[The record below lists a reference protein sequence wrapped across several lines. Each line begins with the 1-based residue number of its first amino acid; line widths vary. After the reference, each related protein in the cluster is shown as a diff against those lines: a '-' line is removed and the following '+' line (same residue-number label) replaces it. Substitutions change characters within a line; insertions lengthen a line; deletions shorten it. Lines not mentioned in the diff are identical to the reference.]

1 MSFLTK
7 QQGKVSAVCAA
18 LVFKPAV
25 CYKFYMR
32 LFYTFCLFLILLSFT
47 ACATK
52 AELTDTMTPAEMVQ
66 RAQEASDRN
75 RYNLSLEYYQAILDR
90 FPTNIEYV
98 CAAEYEIALI
108 HSKQKK
114 YDLAESEFNKLLAR
128 YEAVDAELLPPQY
141 KILTEI
147 VMARI
152 EEKTVKSKNKS

>member
-1 MSFLTK
+1 MKNL
-7 QQGKVSAVCAA
+7 
-18 LVFKPAV
+18 L
-25 CYKFYMR
+25 
-32 LFYTFCLFLILLSFT
+32 YTSCLFLILSLFT

-52 AELTDTMTPAEMVQ
+52 VELTDTMSPAEIVQ

-75 RYNLSLEYYQAILDR
+75 RFGVSLEYYQAILDR

-108 HSKQKK
+108 HLKQKK

-147 VMARI
+147 VMVKI
-152 EEKTVKSKNKS
+152 EERTAGRAEKSKNKS